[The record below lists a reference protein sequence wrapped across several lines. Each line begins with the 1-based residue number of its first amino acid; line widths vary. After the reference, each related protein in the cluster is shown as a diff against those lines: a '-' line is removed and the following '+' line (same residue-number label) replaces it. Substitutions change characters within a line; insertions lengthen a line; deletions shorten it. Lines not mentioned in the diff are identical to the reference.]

1 MVPRKHLHRN
11 GIRIAYSV
19 VGEGPLVL
27 FIHGLAMSSRAWL
40 QSWQPLVERGFRVA
54 AIDNRGTG
62 QSTVSMPPYSM
73 REMASDTAYLLE
85 HLGGGPAI
93 VAGLSLGGMIAQ
105 HLTIR
110 NPHLVSG
117 LVLAA
122 TTVGNPF
129 GKLPRPEVLR
139 TLTLG
144 LLGHRRSGVAMRQ
157 YLVHAENLANDPDLF
172 REFDRAVLADGV
184 TYGASSDSSRRQP
197 GITRIFPFG
206 RSMFPSRSSRETRMR
221 WFPRSML
228 RFSHV
233 VFMVRN

>member
-1 MVPRKHLHRN
+1 
-11 GIRIAYSV
+11 
-19 VGEGPLVL
+19 
-27 FIHGLAMSSRAWL
+27 
-40 QSWQPLVERGFRVA
+40 
-54 AIDNRGTG
+54 
-62 QSTVSMPPYSM
+62 M

-184 TYGASSDSSRRQP
+184 HVRGVLGQLAAAARHNTYFSVRKIHVPVEIVAGDTDALVPTVNASLLARRIHGSELTILPRAGHAFPLERPEAMVDAVLRVHQRISR
-197 GITRIFPFG
+197 
-206 RSMFPSRSSRETRMR
+206 
-221 WFPRSML
+221 
-228 RFSHV
+228 
-233 VFMVRN
+233 